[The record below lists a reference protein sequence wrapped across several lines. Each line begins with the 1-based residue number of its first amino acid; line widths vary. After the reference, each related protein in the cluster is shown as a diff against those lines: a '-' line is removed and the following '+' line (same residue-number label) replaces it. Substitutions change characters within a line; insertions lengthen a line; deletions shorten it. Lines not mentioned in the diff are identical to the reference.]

1 MRVSLA
7 RDIKESIL
15 AETVFALGNQINN
28 FFEER
33 KLWIS
38 RWNHKSKACSV
49 SSIVGYA
56 PWLFFSLTI
65 QKWEQVARDIK
76 RSMLAETVIALG
88 NRIKNFFEEKRLWTW
103 IWHHNSKV
111 CSFSNYCLLLLCLLF
126 TSNSKMRA
134 SLARDIKESILAET
148 VVALRNR
155 IKNFLRK
162 RNFKFESEIVI
173 SKGAV
178 LVAIGYPSCFCF
190 SLTIKKIR
198 ASLSRGIKE
207 SILAE
212 IE

>member
-1 MRVSLA
+1 
-7 RDIKESIL
+7 
-15 AETVFALGNQINN
+15 
-28 FFEER
+28 
-33 KLWIS
+33 
-38 RWNHKSKACSV
+38 
-49 SSIVGYA
+49 
-56 PWLFFSLTI
+56 
-65 QKWEQVARDIK
+65 
-76 RSMLAETVIALG
+76 
-88 NRIKNFFEEKRLWTW
+88 
-103 IWHHNSKV
+103 
-111 CSFSNYCLLLLCLLF
+111 
-126 TSNSKMRA
+126 MRA